1 MTMIMVSYRRAD
13 QDTAGR
19 IADYLVAK
27 YGEKSVFF
35 DVNSIRTGAN
45 FHDRITKAIIA
56 CDVVVA
62 IMGPNWLGKAK
73 NAKSI
78 RLGDPADSV
87 RVEIETALKYNKPIL
102 PLLVNGAT
110 MPLESELPEALRV
123 LHACNA
129 SKVDSGQDF
138 RIHMGR
144 LVDTIGEVLN
154 ESGQSLP
161 TAQSLLAVPTPAPA
175 PRQPSR
181 ALIYGAGA
189 AIAAIALTALL
200 WSNVPP
206 FEWLTRAFIA
216 DGKAVP
222 TEATSTTIPATVTA
236 RAKAHGGF
244 ILPDSDQRLLGDE
257 DLKGLSP
264 IELRIARNEI
274 YARRGR
280 FFVDTKLVN
289 YFSQF
294 SWYHPRQVEVELS
307 SLEMTNVDTIKDV
320 EARK

>member
-56 CDVVVA
+56 CDVVIA

-73 NAKSI
+73 NAKSA

-110 MPLESELPEALRV
+110 MPLESELPDALRV

-138 RIHMGR
+138 RIHMSR
-144 LVDTIGEVLN
+144 LIDTIGEVVN
-154 ESGQSLP
+154 ESGQSLL
-161 TAQSLLAVPTPAPA
+161 TVPTPALVPVPV
-175 PRQPSR
+175 PRQPIR

-189 AIAAIALTALL
+189 STAAIALTVLL
-200 WSNVPP
+200 WSDAPP

-222 TEATSTTIPATVTA
+222 AEATSPTIPSSVTA

-244 ILPDSDQRLLGDE
+244 ILPDSDQRLLGYE
-257 DLKGLSP
+257 DLKDLSP

-280 FFVDTKLVN
+280 FFVDTKLVD

>member
-62 IMGPNWLGKAK
+62 IMGPNWLGRAK
-73 NAKSI
+73 NTKAV

-110 MPLESELPEALRV
+110 MPQESELPDPLRV

-144 LVDTIGEVLN
+144 LIDTINEVTQ
-154 ESGQSLP
+154 ESPQSQEIPQSLVTLP
-161 TAQSLLAVPTPAPA
+161 QPASW
-175 PRQPSR
+175 RPSR
-181 ALIYGAGA
+181 ALIYGASVPA
-189 AIAAIALTALL
+189 AAVALALLL
-200 WSNVPP
+200 WSPHSGWSLAKAPP
-206 FEWLTRAFIA
+206 
-216 DGKAVP
+216 
-222 TEATSTTIPATVTA
+222 TTPIPADPAPEAIPASITA
-236 RAKAHGGF
+236 KAKAHNGF
-244 ILPDSDQRLLGDE
+244 ILPDSDQRLLGED

-264 IELRIARNEI
+264 LELRIARNEI

-307 SLEMTNVDTIKDV
+307 SLEMSNVNTLKDA